1 MKRLK
6 LLFLFSLFQFFTL
19 VDAVAAENPLLQYRA
34 GLDSIY
40 TDNAIYVFNM
50 ANNTLTTTGDFVFEP
65 YLTFIMKRRAALFSQ
80 KLIVY
85 VSSDIFSRYSPLN
98 YQTYSALFEQG
109 IGNKAFLNLK
119 YTLIPNLVLREEDIS
134 NTGQGSIDT
143 GLNYRLQVFTLS
155 LDKDFSQNYNFY
167 IYGKNT
173 LKTYSTPFVFRS
185 AMGQTL
191 GVDLTLRMDKQTT
204 AIMGLAYEVNQSRKG
219 FRTLVGFPAFNDD
232 TDYTSPG
239 IAFSVTHHVSPEDY
253 FRLKVGFRKRHY
265 TADLADPLHGGR
277 DDQANNVAGT
287 NYFKLTPGW
296 TWKIGYEYFKWD
308 SNKSYANYTVNSLTT
323 GIDYLFK

>member
-19 VDAVAAENPLLQYRA
+19 VDAAAAENPLLQYRA
-34 GLDSIY
+34 GLDLIY
-40 TDNAIYVFNM
+40 TDNAIYVFNT
-50 ANNTLTTTGDFVFEP
+50 ANNTSTTTGDFVFEP
-65 YLTFIMKRRAALFSQ
+65 YLTFKMKRRDALFSQ
-80 KLIVY
+80 KLVVY

-98 YQTYSALFEQG
+98 YQTYSVLFEQG

-134 NTGQGSIDT
+134 SGQGSIDT

-155 LDKDFSQNYNFY
+155 LDKDFSQSYNLY
-167 IYGKNT
+167 IYEKYT
-173 LKTYSTPFVFRS
+173 LKNYSTPFVFRS

-204 AIMGLAYEVNQSRKG
+204 AIVGLAYEVSQSRKG
-219 FRTLVGFPAFNDD
+219 FRTLVGSTVPFNDD

-253 FRLKVGFRKRHY
+253 FRLKVGFRKKHY
-265 TADLADPLHGGR
+265 TADPAEPLHGGR
-277 DDQANNVAGT
+277 DDLANNLAGT
-287 NYFKLTPGW
+287 NYFKLTPRW
-296 TWKIGYEYFKWD
+296 TWKIGYEYFRWD
-308 SNKSYANYTVNSLTT
+308 SNKSYANYTVNRLTT